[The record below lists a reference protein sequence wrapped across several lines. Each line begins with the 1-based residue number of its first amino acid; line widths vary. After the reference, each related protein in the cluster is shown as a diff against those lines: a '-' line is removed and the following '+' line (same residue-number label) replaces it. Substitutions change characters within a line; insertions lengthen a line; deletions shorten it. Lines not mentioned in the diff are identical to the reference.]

1 MNIPLSQNILKQISP
16 SADETFTV
24 CAREES
30 ANRILKHNFDERID
44 VQLLWEILRRENID
58 KKNQVNYL
66 GWALYT
72 KQSFKNKKY
81 LMVKK
86 SYSSLITFPW
96 LWITFTLAFPT
107 RRFNYSELK

>member
-1 MNIPLSQNILKQISP
+1 MDIPLSQNILKQISP

-44 VQLLWEILRRENID
+44 VQLLWEIRRREN
-58 KKNQVNYL
+58 
-66 GWALYT
+66 
-72 KQSFKNKKY
+72 NKKY
-81 LMVKK
+81 LMVQK